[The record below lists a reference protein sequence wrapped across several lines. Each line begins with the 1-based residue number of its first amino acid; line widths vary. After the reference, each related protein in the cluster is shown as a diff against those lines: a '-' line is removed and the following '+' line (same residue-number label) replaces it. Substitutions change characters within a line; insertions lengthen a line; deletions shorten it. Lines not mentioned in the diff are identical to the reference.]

1 MNVLQRQLGIL
12 DALSIGEGRNFTD
25 YSIEKTFNH
34 GDVVYHYNVAG
45 DLKDFTGDKY
55 TLFADAIASMR
66 QHNTIFYCPYD
77 SAKGT
82 TVRLELDKNA
92 NLYFVH
98 NGIIH
103 NLSSGGDTTVDFS
116 QYMPLS
122 GASLTGNIGLLNNTR
137 HLIQVKWNGDIATGT
152 AVAFGS
158 EGTTAIVA
166 GDIGSQNVGNNH
178 LVSLLPENDESVY
191 LVADGGVNFRTGCA
205 TGYDAGKL
213 SSLSAA
219 GYLTLA
225 SGLTANGT
233 ITATG
238 GFKGNITGNV
248 TGNAST
254 ATTATKLGTAT
265 VGNATTPIYLN
276 GGTATA
282 CSSSLTDFIKHYPNN
297 AYTDLAKQPANSVV
311 NYEGTGK
318 SNTPE
323 GNTSVYCAGTSLI
336 VGNGNVSGAWNY
348 NLNLYAKWNDQPHI
362 WFGTRSTSTA
372 TMSWYKIAHTNDA
385 TGNVGSYTRPAYLN
399 AGTVTVAYN
408 RTYSTAAASGGAN
421 GDIWYQYI

>member
-122 GASLTGNIGLLNNTR
+122 GASLTGNIGLLNKTR

-254 ATTATKLGTAT
+254 ATKLATARTINIQDSSASNTGTGASFDGSGNATIKLPATIKATLNGNCTGSSGSCTGNAATASKLGTSTIGGVAK
-265 VGNATTPIYLN
+265 PIYLN

-282 CSSSLTDFIKHYPNN
+282 CSSTI
-297 AYTDLAKQPANSVV
+297 
-311 NYEGTGK
+311 
-318 SNTPE
+318 
-323 GNTSVYCAGTSLI
+323 
-336 VGNGNVSGAWNY
+336 
-348 NLNLYAKWNDQPHI
+348 
-362 WFGTRSTSTA
+362 
-372 TMSWYKIAHTNDA
+372 
-385 TGNVGSYTRPAYLN
+385 GSYTRPAYLN